1 VVSSSSFQKVETPS
15 RWPAATT
22 HRPVI

>member
-1 VVSSSSFQKVETPS
+1 VVSSSSFQKIETPS